1 MVILHDAKK
10 TIQNGDF
17 VFFLKNKN
25 PFFFKKTKHP
35 ELKRNEKKQ
44 VGWGF

>member
-1 MVILHDAKK
+1 MVVLRDAVK

-25 PFFFKKTKHP
+25 CFFLKTQTG
-35 ELKRNEKKQ
+35 ELFFLIR
-44 VGWGF
+44 FFSTLS